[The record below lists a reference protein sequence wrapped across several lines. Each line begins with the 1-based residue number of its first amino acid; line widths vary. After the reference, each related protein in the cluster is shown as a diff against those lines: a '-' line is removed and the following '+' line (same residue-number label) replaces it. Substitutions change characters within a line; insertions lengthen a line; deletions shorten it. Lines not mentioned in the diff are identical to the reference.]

1 MKILLHICCAPCTIY
16 PLKILRQEGYD
27 VSGLFYN
34 PNIHPYLEYKRRLDT
49 LKEYACKE
57 ELNVTCT
64 EEYHLEDFLRN
75 VVFRE
80 KDRCRYCYY
89 TRLRYA
95 ADIAR
100 AERFDVFTTTL
111 LYSKYQDHEMIKTI
125 GESLAKEYGL
135 KFYYHDFREGWAEGI
150 KISREL
156 MMYRQPYC
164 GCIYS
169 EKERFYRSPEAK

>member
-1 MKILLHICCAPCTIY
+1 M
-16 PLKILRQEGYD
+16 R
-27 VSGLFYN
+27 
-34 PNIHPYLEYKRRLDT
+34 
-49 LKEYACKE
+49 EYAHREGLK
-57 ELNVTCT
+57 VICT

-89 TRLRYA
+89 ARLRYA

-100 AERFDVFTTTL
+100 AERFEVFTTTL
-111 LYSKYQDHEMIKTI
+111 LYSKFQDHEMIKTI

-135 KFYYHDFREGWAEGI
+135 RFHYHDFRKGWAEGI

-156 MMYRQPYC
+156 MMYRQSYC
-164 GCIYS
+164 GCVYS
-169 EKERFYRSPEAK
+169 EKERFCRSPKDN